1 MLITLEL
8 RKSNSRVFFFFFQGM
23 DPNNERRVFELV
35 VETACRPNT
44 SQYFLITPKVRR
56 YCPVSSLQ
64 LINSTEI
71 IVFVWFQLLPDL
83 TYNDKMTILCVFN
96 GHFMVPH
103 TDWNLGK
110 FIKTKKALQSRG

>member
-1 MLITLEL
+1 
-8 RKSNSRVFFFFFQGM
+8 M

-44 SQYFLITPKVRR
+44 SQYFLITPKVQISFIASFKGHELFPTCK
-56 YCPVSSLQ
+56 YVLKLCS
-64 LINSTEI
+64 
-71 IVFVWFQLLPDL
+71 FVWFQLLPDL

-96 GHFMVPH
+96 GPSMVPH

-110 FIKTKKALQSRG
+110 FIQAKKDLQRRS